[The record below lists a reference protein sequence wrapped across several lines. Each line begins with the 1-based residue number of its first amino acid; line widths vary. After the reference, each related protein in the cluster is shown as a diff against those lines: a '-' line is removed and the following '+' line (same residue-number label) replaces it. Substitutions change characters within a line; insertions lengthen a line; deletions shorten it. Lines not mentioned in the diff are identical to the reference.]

1 MAKLILKYQKAFN
14 SIISK
19 LQDNEEVL
27 GVMVLGSMVTGDL
40 WEESD
45 IDLFV
50 IVNEEING
58 IKNIYTEEN
67 GIAVHI
73 KLLSKDGFLNFYEKN
88 INDSL
93 VNRVFIS
100 SKLVFSKDSDVT
112 NRFNSLK
119 YYLDI
124 DREKWN
130 LVYLGALIKDVSVC
144 KKYFINNGIYTAY
157 SLAIRCI
164 EDFAK
169 LYVNHSGYMV
179 SKDAATVAS
188 SLNNNFKEV
197 IDGLIHKNGDCE
209 VLIPKVIKFI
219 EEYIE
224 KNIKNCC
231 VVLLKYLKEKQC
243 ALSSEELKNDSFFQ
257 EFDIPMEDI
266 LNELYRRNIIKK
278 DFREFRL
285 NCGKTLIIENAYSY
299 NTL

>member
-1 MAKLILKYQKAFN
+1 MAKLIIKYQKAFN

-19 LQDNEEVL
+19 LQDNENVL

-50 IVNEEING
+50 IVNDKING

-67 GIAVHI
+67 GISVHI
-73 KLLSKDGFLNFYEKN
+73 KLLSKDEFLRFYENN
-88 INDSL
+88 INGSL

-100 SKLVFSKDSDVT
+100 SKLVFSKDSDIT

-130 LVYLGALIKDVSVC
+130 LVYLGALIKNISVC
-144 KKYFINNGIYTAY
+144 KKYFTNNGIYTAY

-164 EDFAK
+164 EEFAR

-197 IDGLIHKNGDCE
+197 IDDLIHKNGDCE
-209 VLIPKVIKFI
+209 ILVSKVIKFI

-231 VVLLKYLKEKQC
+231 IVLLKYLKEKQC
-243 ALSSEELKNDSFFQ
+243 ALSSEELKNDTFFQ
-257 EFDIPMEDI
+257 EFDIQMEEI
-266 LNELYRRNIIKK
+266 LNELHRRNIIKK
-278 DFREFRL
+278 DFREFKL
-285 NCGKTLIIENAYSY
+285 NCGKILVAENVYSY

>member
-285 NCGKTLIIENAYSY
+285 NCGKTLIIENVYSY